1 MRNKKDEKPD
11 ELNSQQQLE
20 AKVDAMMDVSTE
32 QQVAATP
39 VAQKPEPTITKDEL
53 PPLDIFSDP
62 STAPDV
68 PKDLLKQLDKSDVA
82 EEDNE
87 TRVSQQPVTE
97 IDMQVE
103 KTGPSLDDPVSDAAI
118 DDIVAQESDTTL
130 ANEDTER
137 AEAAAVTEPV
147 EKVSKIHHHPIFW
160 TIIFLIC
167 LVAIVTGYLLVTG
180 GNNLPG
186 SGIVQGWLGK

>member
-1 MRNKKDEKPD
+1 MRNKKAEKPD
-11 ELNSQQQLE
+11 ELNPEQQLE

-32 QQVAATP
+32 QQTAPAP
-39 VAQKPEPTITKDEL
+39 VAQKPEPAKTKDEL

-68 PKDLLKQLDKSDVA
+68 PKDLLKQLDKSDIS
-82 EEDNE
+82 EEDDK
-87 TRVSQQPVTE
+87 TQVSEKPAIQ
-97 IDMQVE
+97 IDVSVE
-103 KTGPSLDDPVSDAAI
+103 KADPSLDDAVSDAAI

-147 EKVSKIHHHPIFW
+147 EKVPKIHHHPIFW
-160 TIIFLIC
+160 TIIFLIA
-167 LVAIVTGYLLVTG
+167 LVAMISAYWLITG
-180 GNNLPG
+180 GSNLPG